1 MALSRHLLLMGL
13 RGSGKTSLAPR
24 IAAAVRAPWVDLD
37 TRTREALH
45 SESIIKAWQ
54 VHGEAGFRAAEAAAL
69 ARVLTESPSVI
80 ALGGG
85 TPTAPGAV
93 ELLRSA
99 TTAGSTLIYLRV
111 SPESLA
117 RRLVAQGG
125 SDRPSLTGRGVV
137 EEIAEVFAARDPL
150 YSSLATGVVE
160 AGEFD
165 EAGMVARV
173 LVLVQG
179 LVC

>member
-54 VHGEAGFRAAEAAAL
+54 VHGEAGFRAAEADAL

-117 RRLVAQGG
+117 RRLAAQGG